1 MAKNIDMATYEELV
15 ASGKP
20 FVIDFWAE
28 WCGPC
33 RMLSPIIEELA
44 EEYGDK
50 VVIGKCDVD
59 QNNDLA
65 MKFSVRNIP
74 LVVFIKAGGEMNDKL
89 VGASSKDAIKA
100 KIDAL
105 L

>member
-1 MAKNIDMATYEELV
+1 MAKNIDMAAYNELV

-33 RMLSPIIEELA
+33 RALTPVIEELA
-44 EEYGDK
+44 AEYEGK

-65 MKFSVRNIP
+65 IKFGVRNIP
-74 LVVFIKAGGEMNDKL
+74 LVVFVKAGGEMQDKL
-89 VGASSKDAIKA
+89 VGASPKDAIKA

>member
-1 MAKNIDMATYEELV
+1 MAKNIDMAAYNELV

-33 RMLSPIIEELA
+33 RALGPVIEELA
-44 EEYGDK
+44 AEYEGK

-65 MKFSVRNIP
+65 IKFGVRNIP
-74 LVVFIKAGGEMNDKL
+74 LVVFVKAGGEMLDKL
-89 VGASSKDAIKA
+89 VGASPKDAIKA